1 MKIVLSFLRFVNSC
15 PVPGSAKFLCL
26 DYSGPR
32 HHLSSEVRLSGQVS
46 PATLRGWMDACAAW
60 SSPKAEPQGTSWKVC
75 DVTTSPSLVL
85 DPSNLVL
92 KTCGFVLVQILI
104 LGNLS
109 LAEKAASEASGAVCC
124 LNDISVCLYN
134 AGWQPSCRSQGRF
147 TGLYTLEDIEAN
159 C

>member
-1 MKIVLSFLRFVNSC
+1 
-15 PVPGSAKFLCL
+15 VPAI
-26 DYSGPR
+26 
-32 HHLSSEVRLSGQVS
+32 
-46 PATLRGWMDACAAW
+46 
-60 SSPKAEPQGTSWKVC
+60 
-75 DVTTSPSLVL
+75 TTSPDLVL

-109 LAEKAASEASGAVCC
+109 LAEKASAGASGTVCC

-134 AGWQPSCRSQGRF
+134 MGWRSSCRSQGRF

-159 C
+159 CW

>member
-1 MKIVLSFLRFVNSC
+1 MA
-15 PVPGSAKFLCL
+15 GW
-26 DYSGPR
+26 SGP
-32 HHLSSEVRLSGQVS
+32 
-46 PATLRGWMDACAAW
+46 T
-60 SSPKAEPQGTSWKVC
+60 AEAQGASWNAR
-75 DVTTSPSLVL
+75 DVITSPGLVL

-104 LGNLS
+104 LSNLS
-109 LAEKAASEASGAVCC
+109 LAEKASAGASGAVCC

-134 AGWQPSCRSQGRF
+134 TNWQSSRCSQGRF